1 MRKIKS
7 GKGTCTMDKE
17 LIHCWA
23 INRRDFA
30 KLVLGLFGTA
40 GSRFAS
46 VSAAAKA
53 AEAGGAEVLRVLPY
67 GVGPCWPAAY
77 GDVRARIRVPAA
89 SGAVWVHIPW
99 RRRDLDAAEK
109 DVLLID
115 ARTGQPVKNLARI
128 KVTREFGDLVF
139 EPPTAPGEYHLY
151 YMPYQTTPV
160 QWAYRVQYD
169 HPELTADPAWL
180 ERHHLQA
187 HALSGGVW
195 KSLPPAEVLE
205 IQARSEFDRFDPM
218 EVIATQEETQ
228 KLLAENPTEDF
239 LLFPE
244 ERQFPIRMADDLP
257 LRWITKG
264 PHNQFHGEA
273 RRGEFFVFQVGVFAS
288 RIPIEKLS
296 IEYGDLRS
304 ARGSTIPASAIG
316 CFNTGGK
323 DWLGRRMTKGFAVAS
338 GKIGAL
344 WFGVQVPKEAPTGDY
359 RGVLVMRVQGREAT
373 RLELSLTVTSKL
385 LEDAGDRELWRHS
398 RLRWLNSTVG
408 IDDEVTAPYTPI
420 RVEGRTVSCL
430 GRKVRLASSGLPE
443 SIECGGREVL
453 AGHID
458 FVVEPPE
465 GKAFW
470 SGGKVAIRKTTPG
483 AVAWE
488 SSLSGGKFEL
498 HCQAEME
505 FDGYTYFSLHLQARE
520 AAQLKD
526 IRLEIPFRKDVAFY
540 MMGLGRK
547 GGYRPKEWKWTWD
560 IERAINN
567 VWMGDYNAGL
577 QLKLKGPEDTWD
589 IYDLKAAGIP
599 SAWGNDGKGGCTISE
614 EGDRVVVRAY
624 SGERTLRAG
633 DKLLFRFGLLA
644 TPVKPLDP
652 AHWSQRYY
660 HIYGPPENAAR
671 CGATII
677 NVHQGNELNPYINY
691 PFLTTDKLAA
701 YVNEAH
707 TLGLKVKIYY
717 TVRELSNHVVEFWAL
732 RSLGNEV
739 FVDGPGGGGAWLREH
754 VLSRYAPAWHE
765 TLPTGELDAAI
776 ATTGLSRW
784 HNYYLEGL
792 AWLLRNVEIDGL
804 YLDGIGYD
812 RQIMK
817 RVRKVLDRNRPG
829 SLIDFHSGNEFP
841 FNNLH
846 ISPANKYLEH
856 FPYINSLWFGE
867 GYDYNESPDYWLV
880 EISGI
885 PFGLFGEMLE
895 GNGNPWRGM
904 IYGMTARYYSGADP
918 KHIWRLWDEFGIQ
931 DAEMIGYWVPSC
943 PVSPSRKDVLVTVYK
958 KNRRSLISLA
968 SWAKEPLSCRLSI
981 DWQALGLDPK
991 KAKISAPPIEGFQK
1005 AAAFKPSSEIPLE
1018 PGKGWLLILDEA

>member
-1 MRKIKS
+1 
-7 GKGTCTMDKE
+7 
-17 LIHCWA
+17 
-23 INRRDFA
+23 
-30 KLVLGLFGTA
+30 
-40 GSRFAS
+40 
-46 VSAAAKA
+46 
-53 AEAGGAEVLRVLPY
+53 
-67 GVGPCWPAAY
+67 
-77 GDVRARIRVPAA
+77 
-89 SGAVWVHIPW
+89 
-99 RRRDLDAAEK
+99 LDAAEK
-109 DVLLID
+109 DILLID
-115 ARTGQPVKNLARI
+115 TRTGQPLKNLARVKI
-128 KVTREFGDLVF
+128 TREFGDIVF
-139 EPPTAPGEYHLY
+139 EPLTAPGEYDLY

-169 HPELTADPAWL
+169 HPGLTADPAWL
-180 ERHHLQA
+180 ELHHLQA
-187 HALSGGVW
+187 HGLSGGEW
-195 KSLPPAEVLE
+195 KSLPPAEVLG

-228 KLLAENPTEDF
+228 KLLAGNPAQDF

-244 ERQFPIRMADDLP
+244 GRQFPIRMTDDLP
-257 LRWITKG
+257 LRWITEG
-264 PHNQFHGEA
+264 PGSQFHGEA
-273 RRGEFFVFQVGVFAS
+273 RRGEFFVFQVGVFACRS
-288 RIPIEKLS
+288 AIEKLS
-296 IEYGDLRS
+296 IEYGDLKS
-304 ARGSTIPASAIG
+304 ARGSTIPASAIR
-316 CFNTGGK
+316 CFNTGGT
-323 DWLGRRMTKGFAVAS
+323 DWLGRRMSKDFMVPL

-344 WFGVQVPKEAPTGDY
+344 WFGVQVPKDAAAGNY
-359 RGVLVMRVQGREAT
+359 RGDLVLRVQGHEAT
-373 RLELSLTVTSKL
+373 RLELSLTISPKL
-385 LEDAGDRELWRHS
+385 FEDAGDSELWRHS
-398 RLRWLNSTVG
+398 RLRWLDSTVG

-420 RVEGRTVSCL
+420 SIEGPAVGCL

-443 SIECGGREVL
+443 SVEFGGREIL
-453 AGHID
+453 AGPVD
-458 FVVEPPE
+458 FVVDLAE
-465 GKAFW
+465 GKTSW
-470 SGGKVAIRKTTPG
+470 SGGKVAIRKSTRG
-483 AVAWE
+483 AVEWE
-488 SSLSGGKFEL
+488 SSSRGGKFEL
-498 HCQAEME
+498 RCQAEME
-505 FDGYTYFSLHLQARE
+505 FDGYMYFSLHLQARE

-526 IRLEIPFRKDVAFY
+526 IRLEIPFRKDVAVY

-560 IERAINN
+560 VDRAINN

-599 SAWGNDGKGGCTISE
+599 VVWGNEGKGGCTVSE
-614 EGDRVVVRAY
+614 EANRVVVRAY
-624 SGERTLRAG
+624 SGERNLQAG
-633 DKLLFRFGLLA
+633 EKLLFRFGLLG

-660 HIYGPPENAAR
+660 HIHGAPEDAAR

-691 PFLTTDKLAA
+691 PFLTTDKLSA

-707 TLGLKVKIYY
+707 GLGLKVKIYY

-754 VLSRYAPAWHE
+754 AVSHYAPAWHE

-904 IYGMTARYYSGADP
+904 IYGMTARYYQGADP
-918 KHIWRLWDEFGIQ
+918 KHIWKLWDEFGIQ
-931 DAEMIGYWVPSC
+931 HAEMLGYWDTAC
-943 PVSPSRKDVLVTVYK
+943 PVKTDHEGILATVYRRK
-958 KNRRSLISLA
+958 KKALISIA
-968 SWAKEPLSCRLSI
+968 SWAKEPVTCKLRI
-981 DWQALGLDPK
+981 DWNALGMNPRTSSL
-991 KAKISAPPIEGFQK
+991 SASNIPGFQG
-1005 AAAFKPSSEIPLE
+1005 AAQFVPGSEIPVE
-1018 PGKGWLLILDEA
+1018 PARGWLLLLEDRIG